1 MKTGGLYRAIDKDSN
16 WIVWWNADPTDRTT
30 VSVLREGDLFVY
42 LGEGLNDYSKVLI
55 VKDGKRG
62 FIRINNEHVVEMDTD
77 E

>member
-16 WIVWWNADPTDRTT
+16 WNVWWNTDLTDRTT

-42 LGEGLNDYSKVLI
+42 LSVGPFGYSKVLI
-55 VKDGKRG
+55 VKDGKCG
-62 FIRINNEHVVEMDTD
+62 FVRINNEHVVEMDTD